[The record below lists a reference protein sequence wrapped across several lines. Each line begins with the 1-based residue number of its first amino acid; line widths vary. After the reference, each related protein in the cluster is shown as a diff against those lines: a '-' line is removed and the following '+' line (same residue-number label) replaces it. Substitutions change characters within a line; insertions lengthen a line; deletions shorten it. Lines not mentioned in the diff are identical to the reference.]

1 MLFDFA
7 DYASA
12 GVIGTAQQP
21 MNSVKWEDCKV
32 TANATRD
39 ALHKAIRTGW
49 TPEYITC
56 DAECEAKIAEVINE
70 YDLNKLDFFAKGDIF
85 WDSLINSTFTEQIH
99 KDYSKSLAAY
109 MYSVRKLFSIF
120 DGDRLERK

>member
-7 DYASA
+7 DYDSA

-21 MNSVKWEDCKV
+21 MNSLKWEDCKNI
-32 TANATRD
+32 ANDTRA
-39 ALHKAIRTGW
+39 ALHKAIRIDW
-49 TPEYITC
+49 TPYYITC
-56 DAECEAKIAEVINE
+56 DTECDAKIAEVINE

-99 KDYSKSLAAY
+99 KDYSKSLDAY
-109 MYSVRKLFSIF
+109 MYSVRKIFSIF